1 MANSPKLSYIFVAI
15 SFVSTALLYVYFKNK
30 VDKVDEKL
38 DMMYQLIQSHAIENN
53 TSQNTIR
60 EIPSKR
66 NSELIEISDSEKR
79 EFNDISDSDDSD
91 SDESNTED
99 TESENETESESPSL
113 VLGEESPKLS
123 DIKTIE
129 VTLNN
134 EEEENLNELTEINL
148 KKINNEEELD
158 EVNQAEVEESIE
170 NDSVKQEVTDYVENI
185 LEEVES
191 DINNVELNTVELN
204 LNNDDEDID
213 EDDNDKSSEE
223 EKVDYSSLRVKELKE
238 ICKDKKLTNYAALKK
253 AELIDL
259 LMSSA

>member
-1 MANSPKLSYIFVAI
+1 MPGSSKFSYIFVAI

-38 DMMYQLIQSHAIENN
+38 DMMYQLIQSHAIENGPN
-53 TSQNTIR
+53 QNTIR

-66 NSELIEISDSEKR
+66 NTNLIEISDSEKR
-79 EFNDISDSDDSD
+79 EFNNLSDSDESD

-99 TESENETESESPSL
+99 TESENDTESESPSL
-113 VLGEESPKLS
+113 VVGEDSPKLS

-129 VTLNN
+129 VNLNN

-148 KKINNEEELD
+148 KKMDNEEELE
-158 EVNQAEVEESIE
+158 EVNPDEVEESIE
-170 NDSVKQEVTDYVENI
+170 DDSVKQEVSEYVDNI

-191 DINNVELNTVELN
+191 DVNKVELNTVELN
-204 LNNDDEDID
+204 LDSGEED
-213 EDDNDKSSEE
+213 EDDEEDSEE
-223 EKVDYSSLRVKELKE
+223 TVDYSSLKVKELKE

>member
-1 MANSPKLSYIFVAI
+1 MPNSPKLSYIFVAI

-53 TSQNTIR
+53 TRQNTIR

-113 VLGEESPKLS
+113 VVGEESPKLS

-134 EEEENLNELTEINL
+134 EQEENLNELTEINL
-148 KKINNEEELD
+148 KKMNNEEELE

-170 NDSVKQEVTDYVENI
+170 DDSVKQEVTDYVENI

-204 LNNDDEDID
+204 LNNDDDID
-213 EDDNDKSSEE
+213 EDDNDKSSEKE
-223 EKVDYSSLRVKELKE
+223 VDYSSLKVKDLKE
-238 ICKDKKLTNYAALKK
+238 ICKNKKLTNYAALKK

-259 LMSSA
+259 LMSSV